1 MPRERNTSSSAD
13 LALNRGFDGIFGI
26 MESKPR
32 LDLDATDHAIVA
44 HLQSDGR
51 TSVAQ
56 LARAISMSPSATAD
70 RVRRLTDGGV
80 ITGYSITV
88 DPEALGYTV
97 TAFVRLAYPTGNY
110 KPFYELV
117 ETLPEIMEAH
127 HVTGADCFIIKVLAR
142 SMRDLERITG
152 RLATLGGITTSVVY
166 SSPVPFRRITP
177 A

>member
-1 MPRERNTSSSAD
+1 MP
-13 LALNRGFDGIFGI
+13 
-26 MESKPR
+26 SKPR
-32 LDLDATDHAIVA
+32 LDLDATDHAIISQ
-44 HLQSDGR
+44 LQVDGR

-56 LARAISMSPSATAD
+56 LARLVNLSASATAE
-70 RVRRLTDGGV
+70 RVRRVTDGGV

-88 DPEALGYTV
+88 DVEALGYSV

-110 KPFYELV
+110 KPFHDLV
-117 ETLPEIMEAH
+117 DALPEVIEAH

-152 RLATLGGITTSVVY
+152 RLSTLGGVTTSVVY
-166 SSPVPFRRITP
+166 SSPVPSRHVTP

>member
-1 MPRERNTSSSAD
+1 MPSN
-13 LALNRGFDGIFGI
+13 
-26 MESKPR
+26 PR
-32 LDLDATDHAIVA
+32 LDLDATDHAIISQ
-44 HLQSDGR
+44 LQVDGR

-56 LARAISMSPSATAD
+56 LARLVNLSASATAE

-88 DPEALGYTV
+88 DVEALGYSV

-110 KPFYELV
+110 KPFHDLV
-117 ETLPEIMEAH
+117 DALPEVIEAH

-152 RLATLGGITTSVVY
+152 RLSTLGGVTTSVVY
-166 SSPVPFRRITP
+166 SSPVPSRHVTP